1 MNNNINYLTVTE
13 INRYIKN
20 KIDSDSNLNMV
31 YLKGEISNFKAHPTG
46 HLYFTIKDENSRIL
60 AIMFASAV
68 RNLNFKPQDGDK
80 VLIVGR
86 ISVYEANGAYQI
98 YVNEMVQDGIG
109 NLYLEYE
116 KLKKKLEGLG
126 YFDPKHKKPI
136 PRFPKKIG
144 IVTASSGAA
153 IRDIITTIN
162 RRYNLVELYIFPCFV
177 QGGGSGQDVANK
189 IRLANNYDLDTLIIG
204 RGGGSIEDLWAF
216 NEEVV
221 AQAIYDSKI
230 PIISGV
236 GHEVDFTIADFVS
249 DLRAPTPTA
258 AAELAVP
265 NKEDLLNE
273 IKNLKIRSAKV
284 IINEIK
290 NNALILRK
298 LMESNALKNP
308 INVYE
313 IKAQK
318 LDYIITKL
326 IDTTNYQLEGKKNKY
341 LNIITKLEPLNPLL
355 TIKRGYAILKKDDK
369 AVSDIKNI
377 KKDDIVNI
385 EIDNGIINSKVIEVK
400 NK

>member
-1 MNNNINYLTVTE
+1 MNNNNYLTVTE
-13 INRYIKN
+13 VNRYIKN
-20 KIDSDSNLNMV
+20 KIDEDVNLNIV

-60 AIMFASAV
+60 AVMFASSV

-80 VLIVGR
+80 VLVIGR
-86 ISVYEANGAYQI
+86 ISVYEATGAYQI

-126 YFDPKHKKPI
+126 YFDQSHKKQI
-136 PRFPKKIG
+136 PRFPKKLG
-144 IVTASSGAA
+144 IITASSGAA

-162 RRYNLVELYIFPCFV
+162 RRYNLVELYIFPSLV
-177 QGGGSGQDVANK
+177 QGTGAKEDIVKNIK
-189 IRLANNYDLDTLIIG
+189 LANTYDLDTIILG

-216 NEEVV
+216 NEEIV

-284 IINEIK
+284 VISEIK
-290 NNALILRK
+290 NNAIILKR

-313 IKAQK
+313 IKTQK

-326 IDTTNYQLEGKKNKY
+326 IDTTNYQLDNKKNKY

-369 AVSDIKNI
+369 AISDIKNI
-377 KKDDIVNI
+377 KKDDIINI
-385 EIDNGIINSKVIEVK
+385 EINNGIINSKVIEV
-400 NK
+400 NKK